1 MSQIGGATGS
11 RLSLFPP
18 ENATGNFVK
27 VVQRLPVRIE
37 LVNYDPEQS
46 PLFIGLS
53 VTPYV
58 QVKQPPTGPNAGKV
72 LQPYAVPASSVQ
84 PEKHP

>member
-1 MSQIGGATGS
+1 
-11 RLSLFPP
+11 
-18 ENATGNFVK
+18 VK

-37 LVNYDPEQS
+37 VLDYDREKA

-58 QVKQPPTGPNAGKV
+58 RINEKPEGPNAGKL
-72 LQPYAVPASSVQ
+72 LQPYATAVAREASAIATPAAASGAAS
-84 PEKHP
+84 PKAGTSP